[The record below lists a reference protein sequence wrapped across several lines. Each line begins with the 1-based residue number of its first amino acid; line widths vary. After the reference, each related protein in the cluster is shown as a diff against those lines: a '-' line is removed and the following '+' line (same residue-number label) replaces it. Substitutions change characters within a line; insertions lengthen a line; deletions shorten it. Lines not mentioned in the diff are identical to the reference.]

1 MQQVK
6 KSATNRKSHK
16 RSAIRISGT
25 GKKSATNRKYPAAN
39 RKSRKRSATRISG
52 AGKNSA
58 TNRKYPAA
66 NRKSPK
72 RSAIRISGTGKKSAT
87 NRKYP
92 AANRKSRKRSAIRIS
107 GAGKK
112 QKSVQKIR
120 RSSRNT
126 KGKVFKRNSLKPNSS
141 KSKRYTSKQI
151 EQLLSLNII
160 NTSDLQPKEPDNL
173 YLCNQ
178 PQNVLL
184 NSKNIDQLDGMC
196 TECAWTIL
204 MIRSNIIYVD
214 DEIYDYF
221 KSRLLQPLNSE
232 RIRSMRN
239 SDANTKEQE
248 LHKYFGI
255 TRKQLG
261 KIINKQLR
269 SYSVGN
275 LSDAEYESLG
285 IKLRD
290 DLFDDYLNTG
300 FSFTKDR
307 FVKYISNKLAN
318 PLTYS
323 RIRTLTNIDGRR
335 KYTVSDYLKKN
346 KDVNIISSVP
356 VNFVDVNRIEK
367 GTDFMLTQIKSYILE
382 NRSYYSSN
390 REIFAYVDK
399 DMYEGN
405 MYARKHNY
413 RSKRASS
420 FMELFKEDPVTHID
434 TYPDEI
440 NIRTM
445 GHYDKIV
452 KFGGLPVVYNYVG
465 GSNHSSLGNDNEGHF
480 ITTINGDD
488 EAANLYSYVDSQNTK
503 YMPTAMGLLYS
514 SQLKLPTLSK
524 DNWVNDRM
532 GFAMR
537 TPPFSYS
544 LNVTLYCF
552 LLFMNKNCIAGCL
565 DDNQF
570 SNPGEFLTF
579 TFYEKHILDAIEKRE
594 YYKQHISTISKN
606 ISEEEYYNKQM
617 TIPVKI
623 KDLPTN
629 FYGFVDI
636 LERYNINDI
645 TRAQDTNFS
654 DFMITM
660 DPDDP
665 GKSII
670 RGDALKTIQDIW
682 KKRLSPSMEKRLV
695 GGTIA
700 IKWGPHVGHAISFI
714 KCDDGTFKYCNSH
727 GRPCEDN
734 LYVPIAK
741 EDGRIDD
748 FSFLFV
754 PNDIAD
760 KISRANFS
768 MNNILSLPNVFRELV
783 GLSVVEGAAPKEDMF
798 SSQNVSL
805 ASEYD
810 DYKPSDF
817 SSAES
822 NDGGSNCT
830 LQ

>member
-6 KSATNRKSHK
+6 KSDRKSRK
-16 RSAIRISGT
+16 RSATRV
-25 GKKSATNRKYPAAN
+25 GKKSAAN
-39 RKSRKRSATRISG
+39 RKSPKRSATRISG
-52 AGKNSA
+52 AGK
-58 TNRKYPAA
+58 T
-66 NRKSPK
+66 
-72 RSAIRISGTGKKSAT
+72 I
-87 NRKYP
+87 
-92 AANRKSRKRSAIRIS
+92 
-107 GAGKK
+107 
-112 QKSVQKIR
+112 QKIR
-120 RSSRNT
+120 RSPRIT
-126 KGKVFKRNSLKPNSS
+126 KDKVFKRNSLKPNSS

-178 PQNVLL
+178 RQNVLL
-184 NSKNIDQLDGMC
+184 NSENIDQLDGMC

-214 DEIYDYF
+214 DEIYYYF

-232 RIRSMRN
+232 RIRSMRK
-239 SDANTKEQE
+239 SDEKTKEQE

-261 KIINKQLR
+261 RIIRKQIR
-269 SYSVGN
+269 SHSVSN
-275 LSDAEYESLG
+275 LSDEETESLG
-285 IKLRD
+285 DKIRD
-290 DLFDDYLNTG
+290 DLFDDYLNTS
-300 FSFTKDR
+300 FSFRKDR
-307 FVKYISNKLAN
+307 FVKYISDKLAN

-356 VNFVDVNRIEK
+356 VNLVDVNRIEK
-367 GTDFMLTQIKSYILE
+367 GTDFMLTQIKSYLLE

-390 REIFAYVDK
+390 SEIVAYVDK

-420 FMELFKEDPVTHID
+420 FMELFKKDPITHID

-452 KFGGLPVVYNYVG
+452 KSNTGLPVVYNYEQ
-465 GSNHSSLGNDNEGHF
+465 GSDSSSLGNNNKGYF
-480 ITTINGDD
+480 ITTINDD
-488 EAANLYSYVDSQNTK
+488 NSAENLRSFFPSQTTK
-503 YMPTAMGLLYS
+503 YMPTAAGLLYS

-524 DNWVNDRM
+524 DNWENGKM
-532 GFAMR
+532 EFEMR
-537 TPPFSYS
+537 TPPFSYAM
-544 LNVTLYCF
+544 NVSLYCF
-552 LLFMNKNCIAGCL
+552 LLLMNKNCISGCL

-570 SNPGEFLTF
+570 GNSGNSGKFLTF
-579 TFYEKHILDAIEKRE
+579 TFYEKHILDAIQKRE
-594 YYKQHISTISKN
+594 YYKKHISDISKN
-606 ISEEEYYNKQM
+606 ISEEEYCNKKM

-636 LERYNINDI
+636 LERYNINNI
-645 TRAQDTNFS
+645 TRAQDRYFS

-665 GKSII
+665 HKSII
-670 RGDALKTIQDIW
+670 KGDAFKTIQDIW
-682 KKRLSPSMEKRLV
+682 KKRLSDSMEKRLV
-695 GGTIA
+695 GGTLA
-700 IKWGPHVGHAISFI
+700 IKWRPNVGHSFSFI

-727 GRPCEDN
+727 GRPCEDD
-734 LYVPIAK
+734 LSVPIAK
-741 EDGRIDD
+741 EDGRIIDLN
-748 FSFLFV
+748 FLFV

-768 MNNILSLPNVFRELV
+768 MNNILSLPNVFREMV
-783 GLSVVEGAAPKEDMF
+783 GLSVVEGAAPEEDMF

-810 DYKPSDF
+810 GYKPSDF
-817 SSAES
+817 GSAES
-822 NDGGSNCT
+822 KDGGSNCT